1 MTTQLWLGSQE
12 SFDAYAA
19 AEARKLADPKFS
31 ASADYSAEVMSQM
44 YSVQQNVGVISI
56 KGSLVE
62 GSAGYGVFY
71 GQTGYDDIRAA
82 LVAAVS
88 NSDVKAILLDVSSG
102 GGQVSGVDDTAQL
115 ISRVNNVKPVVTYT
129 GSTMGS
135 AALWLGASANYTVA
149 GKTAIVGSLGVIM
162 VHLDRSRQLADAGI
176 KPTIIRAGTEK
187 ALATPYEPLSEKAQ
201 AGLQSQADVLYGVF
215 LNHVASSRGVSATNG
230 DKKFGQG
237 RVFVGQQA
245 VDAGLV
251 DKLGT
256 YEDAFMK
263 AQALSKP
270 KKSAG
275 MKADALLCPPVS
287 ASLSDNPEHT
297 EGTPT
302 MPQPLTDEA
311 LAAMAAGVDLEP
323 GAGAAPAP
331 TPAPAAATE
340 PTPAPAPAVPE
351 VNPATAIAT
360 LTAAHETAIATLT
373 AAHETAMAE
382 LKSQHAAVLTAATA
396 QLEAFVEIARS
407 SVKTMGVHF
416 GVKADTVAALNADQV
431 LAEHGRLADLFKTKF
446 KVGGVAATA
455 PETAAKVKA
464 SAPPMFAALLK
475 STIK

>member
-31 ASADYSAEVMSQM
+31 ASADYSAEVMSQI

-135 AALWLGASANYTVA
+135 AALWLGASANHTVA

-237 RVFVGQQA
+237 RVFIGQQA

-297 EGTPT
+297 EGITT

-311 LAAMAAGVDLEP
+311 LAAMAAGVEIETE
-323 GAGAAPAP
+323 ANEEAAAAS
-331 TPAPAAATE
+331 TAAPAAAQDE
-340 PTPAPAPAVPE
+340 AL
-351 VNPATAIAT
+351 AT
-360 LTAAHETAIATLT
+360 LTAAHETALADLKAQHE
-373 AAHETAMAE
+373 AA
-382 LKSQHAAVLTAATA
+382 LTAATA
-396 QLEAFVEIARS
+396 QLEKFVEIARN
-407 SVKTMGVHF
+407 SVKTMGIHF
-416 GVKADTVAALNADQV
+416 GVKADAIAAMDADQI
-431 LAEHGRLADLFKTKF
+431 LAEHTRLADLFRAKF

-455 PETAAKVKA
+455 PEAAAKAKA
-464 SAPPMFAALLK
+464 LAPPMFAALLK
-475 STIK
+475 STAK

>member
-31 ASADYSAEVMSQM
+31 ASADYSAEVMSQI

-135 AALWLGASANYTVA
+135 AALWLGASANHTVA

-297 EGTPT
+297 EGITT

-311 LAAMAAGVDLEP
+311 LAAMAAGVEIETETNEET
-323 GAGAAPAP
+323 AAAS
-331 TPAPAAATE
+331 TAAPAPAAAQDD
-340 PTPAPAPAVPE
+340 AL
-351 VNPATAIAT
+351 AT
-360 LTAAHETAIATLT
+360 LTAAHETALADLKAQHEAALT
-373 AAHETAMAE
+373 T
-382 LKSQHAAVLTAATA
+382 ATA
-396 QLEAFVEIARS
+396 QLEKFVEIARN
-407 SVKTMGVHF
+407 SVKTMGIHF
-416 GVKADTVAALNADQV
+416 GTKADAVAAMSADQI
-431 LAEHGRLADLFKTKF
+431 LAEHTRLSDLFKAKF
-446 KVGGVAATA
+446 KVGGVAATT
-455 PETAAKVKA
+455 PEVVTKAKV

-475 STIK
+475 STAK

>member
-297 EGTPT
+297 EGITT

-311 LAAMAAGVDLEP
+311 LAAMAAGMEIETE
-323 GAGAAPAP
+323 ANEETAAAS
-331 TPAPAAATE
+331 TAAPAAAQDE
-340 PTPAPAPAVPE
+340 AL
-351 VNPATAIAT
+351 AT
-360 LTAAHETAIATLT
+360 LTAAHETALADLKAQHE
-373 AAHETAMAE
+373 AA
-382 LKSQHAAVLTAATA
+382 LTAATA
-396 QLEAFVEIARS
+396 QLEKFVEIARN
-407 SVKTMGVHF
+407 SVKTMGIHF
-416 GVKADTVAALNADQV
+416 GVKADAIAAMDADQI
-431 LAEHGRLADLFKTKF
+431 LAEHTRLADLFRAKF

-455 PETAAKVKA
+455 PEAAAKAKA
-464 SAPPMFAALLK
+464 LAPPMFAALLK
-475 STIK
+475 STAK

>member
-31 ASADYSAEVMSQM
+31 ASADYSAEVMSQI

-135 AALWLGASANYTVA
+135 AALWLGASANHTVA

-201 AGLQSQADVLYGVF
+201 AGLQSQADVLYAVF

-237 RVFVGQQA
+237 RVFIGQQA

-297 EGTPT
+297 EGITT

-311 LAAMAAGVDLEP
+311 LAAMAAGVEIETE
-323 GAGAAPAP
+323 ANEETAAAS
-331 TPAPAAATE
+331 TAAPAAAQDE
-340 PTPAPAPAVPE
+340 AL
-351 VNPATAIAT
+351 AT
-360 LTAAHETAIATLT
+360 LTAAHETALADLKAQHE
-373 AAHETAMAE
+373 AA
-382 LKSQHAAVLTAATA
+382 LTAATA
-396 QLEAFVEIARS
+396 QLEKFVEIARN
-407 SVKTMGVHF
+407 SVKTMGIHF
-416 GVKADTVAALNADQV
+416 GVKADAIAAMDADQI
-431 LAEHGRLADLFKTKF
+431 LAEHTRLADLFRAKF

-455 PETAAKVKA
+455 PEAAAKAKA
-464 SAPPMFAALLK
+464 LAPPMFAALLK
-475 STIK
+475 STAK

>member
-12 SFDAYAA
+12 SFDAYTA
-19 AEARKLADPKFS
+19 AEVRKLADPKFS
-31 ASADYSAEVMSQM
+31 AAADFSAEVMSQI
-44 YSVQQNVGVISI
+44 YSVQQNVGVISV
-56 KGSLVE
+56 KGSLVD

-115 ISRVNNVKPVVTYT
+115 IARVNKVKPVVTYT
-129 GSTMGS
+129 GNLMSS
-135 AALWLGASANYTVA
+135 AALWLGASATLTVA

-237 RVFVGQQA
+237 RVFIGQQA

-256 YEDAFMK
+256 YEDAFTK

-270 KKSAG
+270 KKAAG
-275 MKADALLCPPVS
+275 MKADVLLCPPAA
-287 ASLSDNPEHT
+287 ASLSDNPEHI
-297 EGTPT
+297 EGTTT

-311 LAAMAAGVDLEP
+311 LAAMAAGVEIESETATSALVNVESV
-323 GAGAAPAP
+323 AALS
-331 TPAPAAATE
+331 ATNAE
-340 PTPAPAPAVPE
+340 LQLQLSE
-351 VNPATAIAT
+351 LQST
-360 LTAAHETAIATLT
+360 LTAQNEQMAQMVRDASDAK
-373 AAHETAMAE
+373 AAQDAKDTQYF
-382 LKSQHAAVLTAATA
+382 LKLSS
-396 QLEAFVEIARS
+396 FVDIARN
-407 SVKTMGVHF
+407 SVKTMGIHF
-416 GVKADTVAALNADQV
+416 GVKADAIAAMDADQI
-431 LAEHGRLADLFKTKF
+431 LAEHTRLSDLFKAKF
-446 KVGGVAATA
+446 KVGGVAATT
-455 PETAAKVKA
+455 PEVVTKVKA

-475 STIK
+475 STAK

>member
-1 MTTQLWLGSQE
+1 MNTQLWLGSQE
-12 SFDAYAA
+12 SFDALQA

-31 ASADYSAEVMSQM
+31 ASADYSAEVMSQI

-135 AALWLGASANYTVA
+135 AALWLGASANHTVA

-297 EGTPT
+297 EGTTT

-311 LAAMAAGVDLEP
+311 LAAMAAGVEIETETNEET
-323 GAGAAPAP
+323 AAAS
-331 TPAPAAATE
+331 TAAPAPAAAQDD
-340 PTPAPAPAVPE
+340 AL
-351 VNPATAIAT
+351 AT
-360 LTAAHETAIATLT
+360 LTAAHETALADLKAQHEAALT
-373 AAHETAMAE
+373 T
-382 LKSQHAAVLTAATA
+382 ATA
-396 QLEAFVEIARS
+396 QLEKFVEIARN
-407 SVKTMGVHF
+407 SVKTMGIHF
-416 GVKADTVAALNADQV
+416 GVKADAIAAMDADQI
-431 LAEHGRLADLFKTKF
+431 LAEHTRLSDLFKAKF
-446 KVGGVAATA
+446 KVGGVAATT
-455 PETAAKVKA
+455 PEVVTKAKV

-475 STIK
+475 STAK

>member
-12 SFDAYAA
+12 SFDAYTA

-31 ASADYSAEVMSQM
+31 AAADFSAEVMSQI

-56 KGSLVE
+56 KGSLVD

-115 ISRVNNVKPVVTYT
+115 IARVNKVKPVVTYT
-129 GSTMGS
+129 GNLMSS
-135 AALWLGASANYTVA
+135 AALWLGASATLTVA

-215 LNHVASSRGVSATNG
+215 LNHVASSRGVSATSG

-237 RVFVGQQA
+237 RVFIGQQA

-256 YEDAFMK
+256 YEDAFTK

-270 KKSAG
+270 KKAAG
-275 MKADALLCPPVS
+275 MKADVLLCPPAA
-287 ASLSDNPEHT
+287 ASLSDNPEHI
-297 EGTPT
+297 EGTTT

-311 LAAMAAGVDLEP
+311 LAAMAAGVEIESETATSALVNVESV
-323 GAGAAPAP
+323 AALS
-331 TPAPAAATE
+331 ATNAE
-340 PTPAPAPAVPE
+340 LQLQLSE
-351 VNPATAIAT
+351 LQST
-360 LTAAHETAIATLT
+360 LTAQNEQMAQMVRDASDAK
-373 AAHETAMAE
+373 AAQDAKDTQYF
-382 LKSQHAAVLTAATA
+382 LKLSS
-396 QLEAFVEIARS
+396 FVDIARN
-407 SVKTMGVHF
+407 SVKTMGIHF
-416 GVKADTVAALNADQV
+416 GVKADAIAAMDADQI
-431 LAEHGRLADLFKTKF
+431 LAEHTRLSDLFKAKF
-446 KVGGVAATA
+446 KVGGVAATT
-455 PETAAKVKA
+455 PEVVTKAKV

-475 STIK
+475 STAK

>member
-1 MTTQLWLGSQE
+1 
-12 SFDAYAA
+12 
-19 AEARKLADPKFS
+19 
-31 ASADYSAEVMSQM
+31 
-44 YSVQQNVGVISI
+44 
-56 KGSLVE
+56 
-62 GSAGYGVFY
+62 
-71 GQTGYDDIRAA
+71 
-82 LVAAVS
+82 
-88 NSDVKAILLDVSSG
+88 
-102 GGQVSGVDDTAQL
+102 
-115 ISRVNNVKPVVTYT
+115 
-129 GSTMGS
+129 
-135 AALWLGASANYTVA
+135 
-149 GKTAIVGSLGVIM
+149 M

-297 EGTPT
+297 EGTTT

-311 LAAMAAGVDLEP
+311 LAAMAAGVEIESETATSTLVNVESV
-323 GAGAAPAP
+323 AALS
-331 TPAPAAATE
+331 ATDAE
-340 PTPAPAPAVPE
+340 LQLQLSE
-351 VNPATAIAT
+351 LQST
-360 LTAAHETAIATLT
+360 LTAQNEQMAQMVRDASDAK
-373 AAHETAMAE
+373 AAQDAKDTQYF
-382 LKSQHAAVLTAATA
+382 LKLSS
-396 QLEAFVEIARS
+396 FVDIARN
-407 SVKTMGVHF
+407 SVKTMGIHF
-416 GVKADTVAALNADQV
+416 GVKADAIAAMDADQI
-431 LAEHGRLADLFKTKF
+431 LAEHTRLSDLFKAKF
-446 KVGGVAATA
+446 KVGGVAATT
-455 PETAAKVKA
+455 PEVVTKAKV

-475 STIK
+475 STAK

>member
-135 AALWLGASANYTVA
+135 AALWLGASANHTVA

-297 EGTPT
+297 EGITT

-311 LAAMAAGVDLEP
+311 LAAMAAGVEIETE
-323 GAGAAPAP
+323 ANEEAAAAS
-331 TPAPAAATE
+331 TAAPAAAQDE
-340 PTPAPAPAVPE
+340 AL
-351 VNPATAIAT
+351 AT
-360 LTAAHETAIATLT
+360 LTAAHETALADLKAQHE
-373 AAHETAMAE
+373 AA
-382 LKSQHAAVLTAATA
+382 LTAATA
-396 QLEAFVEIARS
+396 QLEKFVEIARN
-407 SVKTMGVHF
+407 SVKTMGIHF
-416 GVKADTVAALNADQV
+416 GVKADAIAAMDADQI
-431 LAEHGRLADLFKTKF
+431 LAEHTRLADLFRAKF

-455 PETAAKVKA
+455 PEAAAKAKA
-464 SAPPMFAALLK
+464 LAPPMFAALLK
-475 STIK
+475 STAK

>member
-31 ASADYSAEVMSQM
+31 ASADYSAEVMSQI

-135 AALWLGASANYTVA
+135 AALWLGASANHTVA

-297 EGTPT
+297 EGITT

-311 LAAMAAGVDLEP
+311 LAAMAAGVEIETE
-323 GAGAAPAP
+323 ANEEAAAAS
-331 TPAPAAATE
+331 TAAPAAAQDE
-340 PTPAPAPAVPE
+340 AL
-351 VNPATAIAT
+351 AT
-360 LTAAHETAIATLT
+360 LTAAHETALADLKAQHE
-373 AAHETAMAE
+373 AA
-382 LKSQHAAVLTAATA
+382 LTAATA
-396 QLEAFVEIARS
+396 QLEKFVEIARN
-407 SVKTMGVHF
+407 SVKTMGIHF
-416 GVKADTVAALNADQV
+416 GVKADAIAAMDADQI
-431 LAEHGRLADLFKTKF
+431 LAEHTRLADLFRAKF

-455 PETAAKVKA
+455 PEAAAKAKA
-464 SAPPMFAALLK
+464 LAPPMFAALLK
-475 STIK
+475 STAK

>member
-31 ASADYSAEVMSQM
+31 ASADYSAEVMSQI

-135 AALWLGASANYTVA
+135 AALWLGASANHTVA

-297 EGTPT
+297 EGITT

-311 LAAMAAGVDLEP
+311 LAAMAAGVEIETE
-323 GAGAAPAP
+323 ANEETAAAS
-331 TPAPAAATE
+331 TAAPAAAQDE
-340 PTPAPAPAVPE
+340 AL
-351 VNPATAIAT
+351 AT
-360 LTAAHETAIATLT
+360 LTAAHETALADLKAQHE
-373 AAHETAMAE
+373 AA
-382 LKSQHAAVLTAATA
+382 LTAATA
-396 QLEAFVEIARS
+396 QLEKFVEIARN
-407 SVKTMGVHF
+407 SVKTMGIHF
-416 GVKADTVAALNADQV
+416 GVKADAIAAMDADQI
-431 LAEHGRLADLFKTKF
+431 LAEHTRLADLFRAKF

-455 PETAAKVKA
+455 PEAAAKAKA
-464 SAPPMFAALLK
+464 LAPPMFAALLK
-475 STIK
+475 STAK

>member
-1 MTTQLWLGSQE
+1 MNTQLWLGSQE
-12 SFDAYAA
+12 SFDAHTAA
-19 AEARKLADPKFS
+19 NARKLADPKFS
-31 ASADYSAEVMSQM
+31 AASDYSSEVMSQI

-62 GSAGYGVFY
+62 GSAGYGVFF
-71 GQTGYDDIRAA
+71 GQVGYDDIRAA

-88 NSDVKAILLDVSSG
+88 NPEVKSILLDVSSG

-115 ISRVNNVKPVVTYT
+115 IARVNAVKPVVTYT

-135 AALWLGASANYTVA
+135 AALWLGASANHIVA

-237 RVFVGQQA
+237 RALVGQQA

-297 EGTPT
+297 EGTTT

-311 LAAMAAGVDLEP
+311 LAAMAAGVEIETETNEET
-323 GAGAAPAP
+323 AAAS
-331 TPAPAAATE
+331 TAAPAPAAAQDE
-340 PTPAPAPAVPE
+340 AL
-351 VNPATAIAT
+351 AT
-360 LTAAHETAIATLT
+360 LTAAHETALADLKAQHE
-373 AAHETAMAE
+373 AA
-382 LKSQHAAVLTAATA
+382 LTAATA
-396 QLEAFVEIARS
+396 QLEKFVEIARN
-407 SVKTMGVHF
+407 SVKTMGIHF
-416 GVKADTVAALNADQV
+416 GVKADAIAAMDADQI
-431 LAEHGRLADLFKTKF
+431 LAEHTRLSDLFKAKF
-446 KVGGVAATA
+446 KVGGVAATT
-455 PETAAKVKA
+455 PEVVTKAKV

-475 STIK
+475 STAK